1 MSIDQETLHKLAHLA
16 RLEVKPEDE
25 QKMLGDLS
33 GMLAFVEKLQEVNT
47 EGVLP
52 LTSMTHEVNQMREDI
67 VLNELS
73 REQALVNA
81 PVKDHQYFR
90 VPKVIE

>member
-33 GMLAFVEKLQEVNT
+33 GMLTFVEKLQEVNT

-67 VLNELS
+67 VLHELS